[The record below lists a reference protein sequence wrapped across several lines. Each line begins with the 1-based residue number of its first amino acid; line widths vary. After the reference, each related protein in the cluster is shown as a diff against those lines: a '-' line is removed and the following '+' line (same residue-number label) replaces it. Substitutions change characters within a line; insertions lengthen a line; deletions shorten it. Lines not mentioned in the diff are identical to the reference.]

1 MCSLRWGYAVVQ
13 ALGAVQNRWIGGKMK
28 NYAIAS
34 LALAVSIAITPFALA
49 DSFGYKASDSSITAG
64 AAFDKGHTGI
74 ASGTGISATYKGGN
88 GRPVTFGPT
97 ASEVFNT
104 GSDANSLLLSRD
116 GGSLLDNLLY
126 PGDSGNGMQDRDGV
140 LVDISGYQL
149 SLFSGGVGGRNAQ
162 GSGHFYFADNGS
174 YHANKENPKGKIELV
189 GSRATLT
196 EAPEPGSLFLLGT
209 GLLCMALVLF
219 RQAAKRSTGS

>member
-1 MCSLRWGYAVVQ
+1 MQTVQ
-13 ALGAVQNRWIGGKMK
+13 ALGAVQNRWSGGKMK
-28 NYAIAS
+28 NYALAS
-34 LALAVSIAITPFALA
+34 LALAASVAITPFALA
-49 DSFGYKASDSSITAG
+49 DSFGYKASDSGVTTSP
-64 AAFDKGHTGI
+64 AFDSGHTGI
-74 ASGTGISATYKGGN
+74 ANGTGISGTISGN
-88 GRPVTFGPT
+88 HGTSITFGPT

-126 PGDSGNGMQDRDGV
+126 PGVSRNGIQDSDGV

-149 SLFSGGVGGRNAQ
+149 SLFSGGVGGIKAQ
-162 GSGHFYFADNGS
+162 GSGRFYFADNGS
-174 YHANKENPKGKIELV
+174 YHANKDIRKGKIELV

-196 EAPEPGSLFLLGT
+196 EAPEPASLFLLGT

-219 RQAAKRSTGS
+219 RQAAKRSIGS